1 MKRMSLSVACA
12 AALAFAGHADDIN
25 VTSPSVPF
33 RLDTTGPAYS
43 VASAAEASSP
53 CPVAWRKGE
62 TVTVVAPDGTETTLV
77 SSAGG
82 AGSATVPLN
91 LGGLW
96 HFANSAA
103 GSAIVGVPW
112 SVYGDGGELAT
123 SGGQTGLLDTAKPGP
138 DRRIKSR
145 QAMPIAYSG
154 DDWLARDPS
163 AASTLTIAPADA
175 GAPTEYSMTGTGA
188 QPFTFGGANLWTVV
202 LAPANGPARTATIS
216 LAGGLVVSFR

>member
-25 VTSPSVPF
+25 VTSVSFAF
-33 RLDTTGPAYS
+33 RLDTTGPTYAVGS
-43 VASAAEASSP
+43 ASEASSLS
-53 CPVAWRKGE
+53 PVTWRKGE
-62 TVTVVAPDGTETTLV
+62 TVTVVSPAGGETTLV
-77 SSAGG
+77 EDAAS
-82 AGSATVPLN
+82 AGSANVSLDC
-91 LGGLW
+91 GGLW
-96 HFANSAA
+96 HFTNTGN
-103 GSAIVGVPW
+103 GSATIGVAW
-112 SVYGDGGELAT
+112 SVFGDGGELAT

-163 AASTLTIAPADA
+163 AASTLTIAPANA

-188 QPFTFGGANLWTVV
+188 QPFTFSGANLWTVV